1 MVVKFKVKLGEIVYL
16 KTDDDQLPRIITRI
30 SIIGGS
36 MSNSI
41 ITYEVSQGD
50 QSSEHYE
57 SEIITNKDL
66 KFKLGI

>member
-16 KTDDDQLPRIITRI
+16 KTDDEQLPRIITRI

-41 ITYEVSQGD
+41 ITYI
-50 QSSEHYE
+50 Y
-57 SEIITNKDL
+57 L
-66 KFKLGI
+66 W

>member
-16 KTDDDQLPRIITRI
+16 KTDDEQLPRIVTRI

-36 MSNSI
+36 MPDSI

>member
-16 KTDDDQLPRIITRI
+16 KTDDAQLPRIVTRI
-30 SIIGGS
+30 SIMGGS

-41 ITYEVSQGD
+41 IAYEVSQGD
-50 QSSEHYE
+50 ESSEHYE
-57 SEIITNKDL
+57 SEIITDKDL